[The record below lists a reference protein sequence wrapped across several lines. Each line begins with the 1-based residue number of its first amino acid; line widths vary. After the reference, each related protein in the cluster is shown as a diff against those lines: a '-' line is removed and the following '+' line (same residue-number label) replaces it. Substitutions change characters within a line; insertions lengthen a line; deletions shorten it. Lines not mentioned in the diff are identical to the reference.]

1 MAKSDVAIL
10 DFGSEKISVIIGSR
24 DVNNTFSIKGVGE
37 SEYAGFM
44 DGEFLQPEQLKL
56 AMGLALTNAE
66 VNSKTKI
73 SKLYVGVPAEFS
85 FCVCKSVTQNYA
97 RSKTVTQEDIDE
109 LFDRAN
115 DFKQYKGHTVIN
127 QSAIYYVLD
136 DNGKETNPIGLI
148 TSKLTGCLSF
158 ILAENS
164 FVSLINSFKRDLDLE
179 RVDFISSTL
188 AESLYLFDQETR
200 DRYAILVDVGYITTS
215 VSLVRGDGLLFLKSF
230 SMGGG
235 HITADLSEC
244 LKLNFNQ
251 AEVLKRKIVL
261 SIDPTESDIYEAVV
275 DGAVMPIKAKTA
287 NEIVE
292 CRIEEIAKGILKCLS
307 LCAYEYPD
315 YIPISLTG
323 GGLCYL
329 KGAKDLLSKL
339 TGKNV
344 EMVVP
349 PVPQLNKPHYSSSI
363 GLLDA
368 ALKQEEINKN
378 RNSFWNRL
386 KSIFSSNH

>member
-1 MAKSDVAIL
+1 MPKTDVAIL
-10 DFGSEKISVIIGSR
+10 DFGSEKISVIIGCR

-44 DGEFLQPEQLKL
+44 NGEFLQPEQLKL
-56 AMGLALTNAE
+56 AMGLALNNAE

-85 FCVCKSVTQNYA
+85 FCVCKNISQTYA
-97 RSKTVTQEDIDE
+97 RSKTVTQQDIDE

-115 DFKQYKGHTVIN
+115 DFKQFKGHTVIN

-136 DNGKETNPIGLI
+136 DNGKETNPLGLI

-158 ILAENS
+158 ILAEKS
-164 FVSLINSFKRDLDLE
+164 FVNLINSFKVDLDLE
-179 RVDFISSTL
+179 RVDYISSTL
-188 AESLYLFDQETR
+188 AESLYLFDSETR
-200 DRYAILVDVGYITTS
+200 DRYALLVDVGYITTS
-215 VSLVRGDGLLFLKSF
+215 VSLIRGDGILSLASF

-235 HITADLSEC
+235 YITADLMEC
-244 LKLNFNQ
+244 LKITFDQ
-251 AEVLKRKIVL
+251 AETLKRKIVL
-261 SIDPTESDIYEAVV
+261 SIEPTDDDVYEAMI
-275 DGAVMPIKAKTA
+275 DGAVVPIKAKTA

-292 CRIEEIAKGILKCLS
+292 CRIEEIAKHILKCLS
-307 LCAYEYPD
+307 LCSYEYPD
-315 YIPISLTG
+315 YIPVSLTG

-339 TGKNV
+339 IGRNV

-349 PVPQLNKPHYSSSI
+349 PVPQLNKPHFSSSI

-368 ALKQEEINKN
+368 ALKQEEIN
-378 RNSFWNRL
+378 NSRKGFWSRL
-386 KSIFSSNH
+386 KEKLFGF

>member
-1 MAKSDVAIL
+1 MSKTDVAIL
-10 DFGSEKISVIIGSR
+10 DFGSEKISVIIGRR

-44 DGEFLQPEQLKL
+44 NGEFLQPEQLKL
-56 AMGLALTNAE
+56 AMGLALNNAE

-85 FCVCKSVTQNYA
+85 FCVCKNISQTYA
-97 RSKTVTQEDIDE
+97 RSKTVTQQDIDE

-115 DFKQYKGHTVIN
+115 DFKQFKGHTVIN

-136 DNGKETNPIGLI
+136 DNGKETNPLGLI

-158 ILAENS
+158 ILAEKS
-164 FVSLINSFKRDLDLE
+164 FVNLINSFKVDLDLE

-188 AESLYLFDQETR
+188 AESLYLFDSETR
-200 DRYAILVDVGYITTS
+200 DRYALLVDVGYITTS
-215 VSLVRGDGLLFLKSF
+215 VSLIRGDGILSLASF

-235 HITADLSEC
+235 HITADLMEC
-244 LKLNFNQ
+244 LKITFDQ
-251 AEVLKRKIVL
+251 AETLKRKIVL
-261 SIDPTESDIYEAVV
+261 SIEPTDDDVYEAMI
-275 DGAVMPIKAKTA
+275 DGAVVPIKAKTA

-292 CRIEEIAKGILKCLS
+292 CRIEEIAKNILKCLS
-307 LCAYEYPD
+307 LCSYEYPD
-315 YIPISLTG
+315 YIPVSLTG

-339 TGKNV
+339 IGRNV

-349 PVPQLNKPHYSSSI
+349 PVPQLNKPHFSSSI

-368 ALKQEEINKN
+368 ALKQEEIN
-378 RNSFWNRL
+378 NSRKGFWSRL
-386 KSIFSSNH
+386 KEKLFGF

>member
-1 MAKSDVAIL
+1 MSKTDVAIL
-10 DFGSEKISVIIGSR
+10 DFGSEKISVIIGRR

-44 DGEFLQPEQLKL
+44 NGEFLQPEQLKL
-56 AMGLALTNAE
+56 AMGLALNNAE

-85 FCVCKSVTQNYA
+85 FCVCKNISQTYA
-97 RSKTVTQEDIDE
+97 RSKTVTQQDIDE

-115 DFKQYKGHTVIN
+115 DFKQFKGHTVIN

-136 DNGKETNPIGLI
+136 DNGKETNPLGLI

-158 ILAENS
+158 ILAEKS
-164 FVSLINSFKRDLDLE
+164 FVNLINSFKVDLDLE
-179 RVDFISSTL
+179 RVDFISSAL
-188 AESLYLFDQETR
+188 AESLYLFDSETR
-200 DRYAILVDVGYITTS
+200 DRYALLVDVGYITTS
-215 VSLVRGDGLLFLKSF
+215 VSLIRGDGILSLASF

-235 HITADLSEC
+235 HITADLMEC
-244 LKLNFNQ
+244 LKITFDQ
-251 AEVLKRKIVL
+251 AETLKRKIVL
-261 SIDPTESDIYEAVV
+261 SIEPTDDDVYEAMI
-275 DGAVMPIKAKTA
+275 DGAVVPIKAKTA

-292 CRIEEIAKGILKCLS
+292 CRIEEIAKNILKCLS
-307 LCAYEYPD
+307 LCSYEYPD
-315 YIPISLTG
+315 YIPVSLTG

-339 TGKNV
+339 IGRNV

-349 PVPQLNKPHYSSSI
+349 PVPQLNKPHFSSSI

-368 ALKQEEINKN
+368 ALKQEEIN
-378 RNSFWNRL
+378 NSRKGFWSRL
-386 KSIFSSNH
+386 KEKLFGF